1 MRISDW
7 SSDVCSSDLTHTLD
21 PYRPSER
28 VDSTRPIDADAKT
41 LQVEV
46 VALDWKWLFI
56 YPQYGVATVNEL
68 AAPIDTPIK
77 FHITASSVMNSFFIP
92 ALAGQIYAMPGMET
106 QLHAVINKPG
116 DYTGFSANYS
126 GAGFSDMHF
135 QFAGMSSN
143 DFDA

>member
-1 MRISDW
+1 
-7 SSDVCSSDLTHTLD
+7 
-21 PYRPSER
+21 
-28 VDSTRPIDADAKT
+28 
-41 LQVEV
+41 
-46 VALDWKWLFI
+46 
-56 YPQYGVATVNEL
+56 
-68 AAPIDTPIK
+68 
-77 FHITASSVMNSFFIP
+77 MNSFFIP

-143 DFDA
+143 DFDAWIAKLKASDESLDAAAYEQLPKPSTRPPVRTYPPCARRPFPDNFIQS